1 MTISVSAKAALE
13 AKQQDSITS
22 SRQRLQLALRRI
34 VNGNPRVVAKGAK
47 PSASAVA
54 KEAGLDRVT
63 LYRFHAPILD
73 KIRKLNDSTSRA
85 QLRKRQSDLAQA
97 AAKLAEY
104 RKLVEQA
111 QSEVTLLARE
121 NYRLQA
127 RVTEVES
134 MLSIRDKTIAALQKQ
149 ANARSTATHVARR

>member
-1 MTISVSAKAALE
+1 MSLSTAAKAALV
-13 AKQQDSITS
+13 AKQQGSINS
-22 SRQRLQLALRRI
+22 SRQRLELALRRI
-34 VNGNPRVVAKGAK
+34 VNGNPRVVPKGSR

-73 KIRKLNDSTSRA
+73 EIRKLNDATPRA

-97 AAKLAEY
+97 ASKLAEY
-104 RKLVEQA
+104 RKLVEDA
-111 QSEVTLLARE
+111 QGEVTALARE

-134 MLSIRDKTIAALQKQ
+134 MLSVRDKTIAGLQRQ
-149 ANARSTATHVARR
+149 VNTQPRRI